1 MASQVRIKS
10 SDPSR
15 RFLGVGW
22 QFPIRIN
29 RAGGF
34 SFSAGEQSIE
44 EAIWILLGTAKGER
58 QMLPRFGC
66 GIHDLVFAPNNPA
79 TRGNVQH
86 LVKDALTE
94 WEPRID
100 VLDVNVTSAP
110 DEENTMLIRV
120 DYRIRSN
127 NTFANLV
134 YPFFITEG
142 SGE

>member
-1 MASQVRIKS
+1 MPTSTNTRTLDLA
-10 SDPSR
+10 R

-22 QFPIRIN
+22 KFPLRITP
-29 RAGGF
+29 GGGLDF
-34 SFSAGEQSIE
+34 SSGEQNVE
-44 EAIWILLGTAKGER
+44 EAIWILLGTSKGER

-100 VLDVNVTSAP
+100 VLDVSVTSP
-110 DEENTMLIRV
+110 SNEENTMLIRV

-127 NTFANLV
+127 NTFGNLV
-134 YPFFITEG
+134 YPFYLTEG
-142 SGE
+142 PGE